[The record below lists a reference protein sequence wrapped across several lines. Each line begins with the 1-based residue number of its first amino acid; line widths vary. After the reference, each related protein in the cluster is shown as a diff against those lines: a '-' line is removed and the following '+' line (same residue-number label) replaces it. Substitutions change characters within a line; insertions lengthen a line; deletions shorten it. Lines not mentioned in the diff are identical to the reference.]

1 MSDEQ
6 NGQTPQAAGGT
17 APDGGTP
24 PGAQQPPRYGEY
36 APGYGQQPPGYGQQP
51 PAYGQQPPVYGQ
63 QPPSWQQQP
72 PAWQQQ
78 PAWQQTGGPYGQQPG
93 WAPPPKPGL
102 VPLRPLSF
110 GTLIGAP
117 FQALRRNPKIT
128 VGAALLL
135 QGIPTILVT
144 VVLAGAM
151 YFLLERVVNSDASD
165 RNTLLAGAIGG
176 SVVLGLL
183 SIVVSAI
190 SGALLQGVVVGEV
203 ARETLGEKLT
213 FRSLW
218 QLVRGRIGAL
228 IGWTFLVSFAWFVAI
243 ALVVAIVVA
252 LAALGG
258 PAGVVGAVAVGILGG
273 FGMVALAIWIN
284 TKIALVPSAI
294 VLERLRIGEAVARSW
309 RLTNGYFWKSFGLI
323 ALIGVIVYAVTQI
336 VATPFGLIGGMLG
349 GIFAPT
355 SLSTDDPSS
364 FTQIFVGQLG
374 VNALSSVVSAVV
386 GAIGSVVETAA
397 VSLLYIDLRMR
408 KEGLD
413 LQLVRFVEARQTGQE
428 LPDPYVVPAPTAPT
442 APPPWPGS

>member
-1 MSDEQ
+1 VSDEQ
-6 NGQTPQAAGGT
+6 IGQTPQSAGGM
-17 APDGGTP
+17 APGSGVPPESGGAVP
-24 PGAQQPPRYGEY
+24 PQTWQQPYG
-36 APGYGQQPPGYGQQP
+36 
-51 PAYGQQPPVYGQ
+51 
-63 QPPSWQQQP
+63 
-72 PAWQQQ
+72 QQ
-78 PAWQQTGGPYGQQPG
+78 PAWQQPYGQQPYGSAPGPQPG

-102 VPLRPLSF
+102 VPLRPMAF
-110 GTLIGAP
+110 GTLLGAP

-135 QGIPTILVT
+135 QGVPTIVVT
-144 VVLAGAM
+144 VLLAGAM
-151 YFLLERVVNSDASD
+151 YFLVERAVNADVAD
-165 RNTLLAGAIGG
+165 QQTLLAGAVGG
-176 SVVLGLL
+176 AVVLGLL

-243 ALVVAIVVA
+243 ALVAAVVVA
-252 LAALGG
+252 LAAVGG
-258 PAGVVGAVAVGILGG
+258 TAGIVGAVLVGILGG
-273 FGMVALAIWIN
+273 FGLVALAVWIN

-294 VLERLRIGEAVARSW
+294 VLERLRISDALARSW
-309 RLTNGYFWKSFGLI
+309 RLTTGYFWKTFGLI
-323 ALIGVIVYAVTQI
+323 ALLAVIIYTVAQI
-336 VATPFGLIGGMLG
+336 VAVPFGVVGAMLG

-364 FTQIFVGQLG
+364 FTQILVGQLG
-374 VNALSSVVSAVV
+374 VNVLSSIVGAVI
-386 GAIGSVVETAA
+386 GAIGSVVQTAA

-413 LQLVRFVEARQTGQE
+413 LQLVRFVEARQTGQP
-428 LPDPYVVPAPTAPT
+428 LPDPYLVTTPEAAAPTPA
-442 APPPWPGS
+442 APWPGS